1 MNKNNDTYSEQINIY
16 LILGLLLLCY
26 GIFGLNGYGNIDST
40 YGLLNSWRW
49 LIDHHRYVPSRFQGY
64 LIPEIVVGFSSQIGS
79 FYLSNFISSILS
91 VSTLFTF
98 YLLLRKITLPLIAIL
113 AIIAIGTNPYWIVAS
128 STSMDFIYSTF
139 FFTLGLFVLLKQK
152 LKIAGLFFAFA
163 TSSRMTYAPMVMLVF
178 IIYFIYIN
186 KEKPELKKSFLP
198 AIVLF
203 IFTSSILYLPV
214 FIASGMNFSFLD
226 MADVFDP
233 LADLARFVYKN
244 IYFWGLLTFLVLLL
258 FFLQERKSFLKLL
271 FTNPLRNAKS
281 ESLIFQGVFLGF
293 IYQQMLFFKLPHQ
306 YYYLLPI
313 LLLIVYLVIAVSSSS
328 KKTITCLTIIFSLN
342 LLYSLVF
349 NVDILDTHRPKVEQ
363 GNYTSANYSTG
374 ADLRLSIKKGIL
386 IKDFEWRALYQ
397 KDYVDDFNKN
407 WRSSGFQL
415 NDPRLFDID
424 PNY

>member
-1 MNKNNDTYSEQINIY
+1 MNKNNDVYSEQINIY
-16 LILGLLLLCY
+16 LILGLLILCY

-98 YLLLRKITLPLIAIL
+98 YLLLRKITLPLIAI
-113 AIIAIGTNPYWIVAS
+113 
-128 STSMDFIYSTF
+128 F
-139 FFTLGLFVLLKQK
+139 
-152 LKIAGLFFAFA
+152 
-163 TSSRMTYAPMVMLVF
+163 
-178 IIYFIYIN
+178 
-186 KEKPELKKSFLP
+186 
-198 AIVLF
+198 
-203 IFTSSILYLPV
+203 
-214 FIASGMNFSFLD
+214 
-226 MADVFDP
+226 
-233 LADLARFVYKN
+233 
-244 IYFWGLLTFLVLLL
+244 
-258 FFLQERKSFLKLL
+258 
-271 FTNPLRNAKS
+271 
-281 ESLIFQGVFLGF
+281 
-293 IYQQMLFFKLPHQ
+293 
-306 YYYLLPI
+306 
-313 LLLIVYLVIAVSSSS
+313 YLVVAVSSSS

-349 NVDILDTHRPKVEQ
+349 NVDILDTHRPKVEK
-363 GNYTSANYSTG
+363 GSYTSANYSTG